1 MEQIAIVARLKP
13 GAGPQAASLLAE
25 GPPYDPEAN
34 GLARHTVYLSAD
46 EVVFVFEGNEVEW
59 IVDGLIDEPF
69 HWALLE
75 ALEAWR
81 PLLEENPRIAR
92 PAYAWAR
99 DALAAGAT

>member
-13 GAGPQAASLLAE
+13 GAEPQAARLLAE

-46 EVVFVFEGNEVEW
+46 EVVFVFEGKEVEW
-59 IVDGLIDEPF
+59 IIDGLIDEPF
-69 HWALLE
+69 HWALLD

-81 PLLEENPRIAR
+81 PLLAENPRIAR

-99 DALAAGAT
+99 DALAAGAA